1 MNFSA
6 QKGILAGLAAYDYLR
21 SLSRPKE
28 SSQMTSEEFITKTM
42 SANGVLI
49 MDLSC
54 KTAARSPADIERFKS
69 AAKKFKVVIR
79 SEEIAERTGGRPS
92 KYKSKKASEEAGRI
106 HSAERSREYRKRN
119 GSASR
124 LTSLGATDST
134 VVADANI

>member
-54 KTAARSPADIERFKS
+54 KTAARSPATSNDS
-69 AAKKFKVVIR
+69 NQQPR
-79 SEEIAERTGGRPS
+79 SS
-92 KYKSKKASEEAGRI
+92 KWLFAPR
-106 HSAERSREYRKRN
+106 R
-119 GSASR
+119 
-124 LTSLGATDST
+124 
-134 VVADANI
+134 